1 MFYCVLVAAI
11 GSFCNGWVIGS
22 PNVPGDITH
31 NCPNGNAHINDP
43 RMPDCLPMNTTLWGF
58 AVSSFCVGG
67 LVAGLAGGYIQTY
80 LGRKKAIAV
89 NTFGWIVG
97 GILMGAAVHEGMFI
111 VGRLIAGLS
120 CGLGSVCIPTYIGEI
135 STIKAR
141 GAMGTCHQ
149 FFIVIGILLA
159 SVIGL
164 PTATV
169 PLWRLNFSLVGI
181 PALVQLFLVVTV
193 VDSPRWLV
201 SVNRVEDARS
211 ALHRLRGKNAS
222 IDAEFYEIVSAQL
235 GPAAA
240 ASTVSD
246 PEFASNPVEE
256 EEALHDD
263 SATATEKMR
272 QRSEEIHGD
281 TQLHN
286 REPLSLIG
294 IFKDT
299 LVRHITIIVLFLHFT
314 QQWIGMNAVM
324 FYSTII
330 FSEAFNQD
338 MSKYMAIATT
348 GVNFVATLFSVILI
362 DRMGRRPLVMLSLA
376 GCVIFSMLLV
386 IGYRFQIPALLVV
399 AVFLYVASFAI
410 GIGPIPWM
418 ITSELCPTYA
428 NSAVSAA
435 ATCMNWSM
443 NFVIGLVF
451 PIIFEEIAGYTFCI
465 FIGVGTV
472 AFVITY
478 IFVPETKGRSIE
490 KIVRDLRAG
499 TKAKTKVLP
508 QKAQEDKE
516 KSKEVESTQEDSTTV
531 GP

>member
-1 MFYCVLVAAI
+1 MI
-11 GSFCNGWVIGS
+11 
-22 PNVPGDITH
+22 
-31 NCPNGNAHINDP
+31 
-43 RMPDCLPMNTTLWGF
+43 
-58 AVSSFCVGG
+58 
-67 LVAGLAGGYIQTY
+67 YI
-80 LGRKKAIAV
+80 
-89 NTFGWIVG
+89 
-97 GILMGAAVHEGMFI
+97 
-111 VGRLIAGLS
+111 
-120 CGLGSVCIPTYIGEI
+120 YI
-135 STIKAR
+135 R
-141 GAMGTCHQ
+141 

-181 PALVQLFLVVTV
+181 PAIVQLFLVVTI

-263 SATATEKMR
+263 GAAATEKMK
-272 QRSEEIHGD
+272 QKSEEIHGE

-294 IFKDT
+294 IFTDP
-299 LVRHITIIVLFLHFT
+299 LVRHLTTIVLFLHFT

-330 FSEAFNQD
+330 FSEAFD
-338 MSKYMAIATT
+338 PSMSKYMAIATT

-362 DRMGRRPLVMLSLA
+362 DRMGRRPLLMIAEA

-399 AVFLYVASFAI
+399 SVFLYVASFAI
-410 GIGPIPWM
+410 GIGPIPW
-418 ITSELCPTYA
+418 
-428 NSAVSAA
+428 
-435 ATCMNWSM
+435 
-443 NFVIGLVF
+443 VIC
-451 PIIFEEIAGYTFCI
+451 AYK
-465 FIGVGTV
+465 
-472 AFVITY
+472 VI
-478 IFVPETKGRSIE
+478 
-490 KIVRDLRAG
+490 
-499 TKAKTKVLP
+499 
-508 QKAQEDKE
+508 
-516 KSKEVESTQEDSTTV
+516 
-531 GP
+531 